1 MRVSVLLAQ
10 GWVCLRLHLGLV
22 SSWLL
27 GDAKELIQL
36 LLTLEME
43 SSSFSTGLCPVLLG
57 TPLKSAVWGGFTEHR
72 ILERPGL
79 EGILKFSTQLLFYG
93 FFFCAWLTYLA
104 VLSLGATFCS
114 HLHFVSTGS
123 LCSGVLA
130 EARSNVS

>member
-1 MRVSVLLAQ
+1 MRAGETTAVSPSPFRHSSVVRKVLNESACAISSGMGL
-10 GWVCLRLHLGLV
+10 CLHLGLV

-79 EGILKFSTQLLFYG
+79 EGILKFSTQLLF
-93 FFFCAWLTYLA
+93 
-104 VLSLGATFCS
+104 
-114 HLHFVSTGS
+114 
-123 LCSGVLA
+123 
-130 EARSNVS
+130 